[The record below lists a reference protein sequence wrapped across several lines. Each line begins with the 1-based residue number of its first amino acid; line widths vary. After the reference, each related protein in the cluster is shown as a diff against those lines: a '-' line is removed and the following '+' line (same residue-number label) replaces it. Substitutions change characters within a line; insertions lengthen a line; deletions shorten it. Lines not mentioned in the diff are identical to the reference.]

1 MDKKLFFI
9 CMFAVC
15 LCSGCGHD
23 SDDPV
28 TPPTPP
34 GPGPE
39 PDPDP
44 VAIELYTSLE
54 SRAAVNGFDGTEI
67 SIAAGTSSGHITEVW
82 NGVATGSRIA
92 LTPVQYYP
100 ADSSAIYL
108 RGFYPR
114 TGSLADGIADY
125 TLTGKEDLLYA
136 GLTAGSLGTP
146 FTPSA
151 EALTFHHL
159 LAQLNVSLDTEED
172 FQGTYRLK
180 HLSIEGSAGSASLDV
195 LNGTVQ
201 FGEDPIRL
209 EVYNVEDFSGEVV
222 KAGSTLSL
230 GYILIQPKAALT
242 LNLVLARDENPE
254 HDIVLANQPVEFEGG
269 SSETGLSYKLSIKL
283 PNDIGKED
291 PDNPD
296 NPDNPDPDNPD
307 NPDNPDLDN
316 PDTPDPDNPDHPNPD
331 DPDPGKPENPDK
343 VELTLYATITAWSDV
358 SMGDIDI
365 PVH

>member
-1 MDKKLFFI
+1 
-9 CMFAVC
+9 
-15 LCSGCGHD
+15 
-23 SDDPV
+23 
-28 TPPTPP
+28 
-34 GPGPE
+34 
-39 PDPDP
+39 
-44 VAIELYTSLE
+44 
-54 SRAAVNGFDGTEI
+54 
-67 SIAAGTSSGHITEVW
+67 
-82 NGVATGSRIA
+82 
-92 LTPVQYYP
+92 
-100 ADSSAIYL
+100 
-108 RGFYPR
+108 
-114 TGSLADGIADY
+114 
-125 TLTGKEDLLYA
+125 
-136 GLTAGSLGTP
+136 
-146 FTPSA
+146 
-151 EALTFHHL
+151 
-159 LAQLNVSLDTEED
+159 
-172 FQGTYRLK
+172 
-180 HLSIEGSAGSASLDV
+180 
-195 LNGTVQ
+195 VQ